1 MWCDVVIVN
10 CVDCSHCG
18 EWSVCQSYSL
28 VRTAAPPS
36 GLLLVT
42 GDFGGGCRPG
52 TGGNSCDGVTGGT
65 AVNWT
70 RRRGGPLASTMSS
83 RSLPLSGRMS
93 LPPSRPLPRG
103 LTGGSDFDMLI
114 CKLDISASR
123 ASGVRDAR
131 TAALCPRPTC
141 RRRTA
146 GSSSAAGLG
155 RWAGEYS
162 CCLCAAVGSGPEE
175 DECKGCAI
183 GARSATV
190 PTVGDG
196 ISSRS
201 RSSENGASTSGTAG
215 LRPRRVLGS
224 GRS

>member
-1 MWCDVVIVN
+1 M
-10 CVDCSHCG
+10 
-18 EWSVCQSYSL
+18 
-28 VRTAAPPS
+28 
-36 GLLLVT
+36 
-42 GDFGGGCRPG
+42 
-52 TGGNSCDGVTGGT
+52 
-65 AVNWT
+65 NWT

-146 GSSSAAGLG
+146 GSWSAAGLG
-155 RWAGEYS
+155 RRAGIEFS
-162 CCLCAAVGSGPEE
+162 CFLCAAGRSGPEE

-201 RSSENGASTSGTAG
+201 RSSENGAITSGTAG